1 MLNKKIIPYSKQFID
16 KSDILAVNKVLK
28 SNFLTQGPLV
38 EKFEENLTK
47 YTKSK
52 YAAAL
57 NSATSGLHLA
67 CLALGLK
74 KGDYLWTTAN
84 SFVASANC
92 GLYCGAKIDLVD
104 ISLTDYNI
112 SIEKLEEKLL
122 KTNKKKR
129 PKILVVVHFAGNP
142 CDMKRLFLLSK
153 RYNFKIIED
162 ASHALGAK
170 YKNNKI
176 GNCKYSEMCVFS
188 FHPVKSITTAEGGAV
203 TTNKKNLADKIKSLR
218 THGIIKDKK
227 FFINKKNKHKLWHY
241 EQTSLG
247 FNYRM
252 NDIEAALGISQIKK
266 LEKFIFLRKK
276 VFKSYNK
283 ILKKLPIILPNNN
296 IGSISAN
303 HLYVIRIN
311 ENKTDK
317 KRDKL
322 FNYLRKNKIFVNF
335 HYIPIYKHPFY
346 SKMRFKETKFVNC
359 EKYYKNSLSIPIF
372 PNIKKSEIYKVRNL
386 LKIFFKHY

>member
-1 MLNKKIIPYSKQFID
+1 M
-16 KSDILAVNKVLK
+16 
-28 SNFLTQGPLV
+28 
-38 EKFEENLTK
+38 
-47 YTKSK
+47 
-52 YAAAL
+52 
-57 NSATSGLHLA
+57 HLA

-176 GNCKYSEMCVFS
+176 GNCKFSEMCVFS

-203 TTNKKNLADKIKSLR
+203 TTNNKRLASKIKSLR

-227 FFINKKNKHKLWHY
+227 IFSNKKDKNNLWYY

-252 NDIEAALGISQIKK
+252 NDIEAALGISQLKK

-276 VFKSYNK
+276 VFEYYNK
-283 ILKKLPIILPNNN
+283 ILRKLPIILPKNNT
-296 IGSISAN
+296 GSISAN

-311 ENKTDK
+311 ENITDK
-317 KRDKL
+317 KRDAL
-322 FNYLRKNKIFVNF
+322 FNYLRKNRIFVNF
-335 HYIPIYKHPFY
+335 HYIPIYKHPYY
-346 SKMRFKETKFVNC
+346 SKMGFKKAKFINC

-372 PNIKKSEIYKVRNL
+372 PKIKKSEILKVKNSL
-386 LKIFFKHY
+386 QSFFKHN